1 VVAPFLL
8 GYGGSSLFITELPA
22 TLVPIVPEGF
32 SLSYLHM
39 FIGAVPCATSVG
51 ITARVFKDLGK
62 LKTKEAQIILGAD
75 ERGKTRIS
83 FSDLAPA
90 P

>member
-1 VVAPFLL
+1 LV
-8 GYGGSSLFITELPA
+8 FITELPA